1 MAKPFSIRDLMTDD
15 FGQQDSGYDVYEKVS
30 VYDIGLNPKNEYT
43 LSEIEKLKDSIY
55 ALGGVQ
61 QNIVLVKCPEWSKH
75 KYLAL
80 DGHRRLM
87 ACRQL
92 VNEGYTEF
100 EYIPAVI
107 KTDIDTDMKDA
118 MLVMINSTQRNK
130 SDWEK
135 VMEHMRLKE
144 IIPKLKKRQGVDGR
158 TRDIEAD
165 LLEVSQAQINIYNT
179 IGTRLSA
186 KMMELFRN
194 GNIGISL
201 AYEAAKQE
209 LCIQEQLAE
218 LVYKKGDITEDDI
231 RNLAGSR
238 VCKGQLEMAEIE
250 PENANVSESST
261 FENAQNDSV
270 TNVQEIETVLE
281 SDTFKTLQVES
292 VSEIG
297 PENAN
302 VSESDTFEM
311 DSVITDNKKSQ
322 ITLRGGYEL
331 TLIDEL
337 IQKHKKYLKALEKDD
352 IHRSDLISVYSCL
365 LDALEL
371 LREKYYKHDTT
382 ICSGDGGDDLV

>member
-15 FGQQDSGYDVYEKVS
+15 FGQQDSVYDVYEKVS

-61 QNIVLVKCPEWSKH
+61 QNIVLVKCPEWSQY

-118 MLVMINSTQRNK
+118 MLVLINSTQRNK

-165 LLEVSQAQINIYNT
+165 LLGVSHAQINIYNT
-179 IGTRLSA
+179 IGTRLNA
-186 KMMELFRN
+186 KMMEMFKV
-194 GNIGISL
+194 GSIGISL
-201 AYEAAKQE
+201 AYETAKQE
-209 LCIQEQLAE
+209 LCIQEQIVE
-218 LVYKKGDITEDDI
+218 LFHRNGSVTEDDI

-238 VCKGQLEMAEIE
+238 GCKGQLKMAEPVSE
-250 PENANVSESST
+250 KANVPESST
-261 FENAQNDSV
+261 FEK
-270 TNVQEIETVLE
+270 VQDDPVIDVQAI
-281 SDTFKTLQVES
+281 K
-292 VSEIG
+292 
-297 PENAN
+297 N
-302 VSESDTFEM
+302 VSESDTF
-311 DSVITDNKKSQ
+311 KKSQ
-322 ITLRGGYEL
+322 MEPVSDIKPIKGNVLESDTFEKESKVMDRNKEYQFALRGGYEL
-331 TLIDEL
+331 ASIDKL
-337 IQKHKKYLKALEKDD
+337 IQKYEKYLNILKEDVL
-352 IHRSDLISVYSCL
+352 HNSDLISEHNCL

-371 LREKYYKHDTT
+371 LKEKYYKNN
-382 ICSGDGGDDLV
+382 IIFS